1 LDQSPYYA
9 AARILHPEHRTTW
22 LKDKDGNPTDAYT
35 ACMMRVQSLW
45 ERFRRENRLFS
56 SQSYNIAYES
66 AGSSRSQAQSLNR
79 FEKLRQ
85 NLKHKHTRPQ
95 SQDEFENYCNEA
107 ASYDIKIPAL
117 ELWLQDTQRKRW
129 PQLSRWA
136 IEILSIPSM
145 SDKPERIFSGG
156 RRTVT
161 WDKTSMT
168 AATLEQL
175 ECGRDWKRG
184 DLLKNDF

>member
-1 LDQSPYYA
+1 MDQSPYYA
-9 AARILHPEHRTTW
+9 AARILHPEHRMTW
-22 LKDKDGNPTDAYT
+22 LKDKDGHPTDAYI
-35 ACMMRVQSLW
+35 AYKLRVQSLW
-45 ERFRRENRLFS
+45 EQFRRKNRLFS
-56 SQSYNIAYES
+56 QSYDTLYNPA
-66 AGSSRSQAQSLNR
+66 SSRDQAQPLDR

-85 NLKHKHTRPQ
+85 NLKQKHTRPQ
-95 SQDEFENYCNEA
+95 SEDEFENYCNEA
-107 ASYDIKIPAL
+107 ASYGVKMPAL
-117 ELWLQDTQRKRW
+117 EWWLQDTQRKRW
-129 PQLSRWA
+129 PQLSCWA

-175 ECGRDWKRG
+175 ECGRDWKRE
-184 DLLKNDF
+184 DLLKDDF

>member
-1 LDQSPYYA
+1 MDQSPYYA

-22 LKDKDGNPTDAYT
+22 LKDKDGNPTDAYA

-56 SQSYNIAYES
+56 PSYDTLCKQAD
-66 AGSSRSQAQSLNR
+66 SSTNQAQPLDR

-85 NLKHKHTRPQ
+85 NLKQKHTRPQ
-95 SQDEFENYCNEA
+95 SEDEFESYCNEA
-107 ASYDIKIPAL
+107 ASYGIKIPAL
-117 ELWLQDTQRKRW
+117 EWWLQDIQRKRW

-175 ECGRDWKRG
+175 ECGRDWKRE
-184 DLLKNDF
+184 DLLKDDF

>member
-1 LDQSPYYA
+1 ML
-9 AARILHPEHRTTW
+9 
-22 LKDKDGNPTDAYT
+22 
-35 ACMMRVQSLW
+35 RVNSLW
-45 ERFRRENRLFS
+45 ERFRRENQPS
-56 SQSYNIAYES
+56 SQSYDTHQES
-66 AGSSRSQAQSLNR
+66 ADSLRNQALPLNS

-85 NLKHKHTRPQ
+85 NVKQKHIRPQ

-107 ASYDIKIPAL
+107 VSYDIKIPAL
-117 ELWLQDTQRKRW
+117 KWWLQDSQRKRW

-175 ECGRDWKRG
+175 ECGRDWKRD
-184 DLLKNDF
+184 DLLKDDF

>member
-1 LDQSPYYA
+1 M
-9 AARILHPEHRTTW
+9 TW
-22 LKDKDGNPTDAYT
+22 LRDKDDNPTDAY
-35 ACMMRVQSLW
+35 AAYKLRVQGLW

-56 SQSYNIAYES
+56 QSYNPLQEQAD
-66 AGSSRSQAQSLNR
+66 SSKGQARPLNR

-85 NLKHKHTRPQ
+85 NVKQKHTRPQ

-107 ASYDIKIPAL
+107 ASYNIKIPAL
-117 ELWLQDTQRKRW
+117 EWWLQDTQRKRW

-168 AATLEQL
+168 ETTLEQL
-175 ECGRDWKRG
+175 ECGRDWKKE
-184 DLLKNDF
+184 DLLNDDF

>member
-1 LDQSPYYA
+1 M
-9 AARILHPEHRTTW
+9 TW
-22 LKDKDGNPTDAYT
+22 LKDKDGNPIDGYATYKP
-35 ACMMRVQSLW
+35 RVQSLW
-45 ERFRRENRLFS
+45 EKFRRENRLFS
-56 SQSYNIAYES
+56 QSYENFQKLTD
-66 AGSSRSQAQSLNR
+66 SSSNQAKPLNH

-85 NLKHKHTRPQ
+85 NVKQKHTRPQ
-95 SQDEFENYCNEA
+95 SQDEFEIYCNEA
-107 ASYDIKIPAL
+107 ASYDIKMPAL
-117 ELWLQDTQRKRW
+117 EWWLQDTQRKRW

-156 RRTVT
+156 RHTVT

-168 AATLEQL
+168 AAVLEQL

-184 DLLKNDF
+184 DLLKDDF